1 LFRLTLTLLRRDQ
14 TCKRGAKDKQLN
26 AALKPDYLIS
36 LLSVTATATA
46 TF

>member
-1 LFRLTLTLLRRDQ
+1 MFRFTLNLLRRDQ

-26 AALKPDYLIS
+26 AALKPDYLIR
-36 LLSVTATATA
+36 LLLVTATATL